1 MRTAGESALLQIRG
15 ELPKG
20 ILQFLRA
27 TELYLLRVE
36 GGEAGGICHNGAGA
50 EPKQLHMAG
59 SMAATAQLVGD
70 LPHLEA
76 EAGLQGVEYA
86 GFAHTGISCKGRN
99 LSSNCPRELLQS
111 LPCLGAHPEGGEPGS
126 AVGLVELLRR
136 IQVALVDADDRLAVP
151 PLRNGNHAVN
161 QEWVGNWNGA
171 GGNDYELINVG
182 HRRSLKFVPAGQDFI
197 ENPRPVIQRGEDDL
211 VPHQGDD
218 PLMAELSPSA
228 AGDQNPISAV
238 HVIEAAEGL

>member
-1 MRTAGESALLQIRG
+1 MRTAGEPALLQIRG
-15 ELPKG
+15 ELPEG

-27 TELYLLRVE
+27 TELHLLRIK

-59 SMAATAQLVGD
+59 SMAATAQLVGH
-70 LPHLEA
+70 LPHLKA
-76 EAGLQGVEYA
+76 EAGLQGVEYT

-126 AVGLVELLRR
+126 TVGLVELLRR

-151 PLRNGNHAVN
+151 PSAMETTRSIRNGSVT
-161 QEWVGNWNGA
+161 G
-171 GGNDYELINVG
+171 
-182 HRRSLKFVPAGQDFI
+182 
-197 ENPRPVIQRGEDDL
+197 
-211 VPHQGDD
+211 
-218 PLMAELSPSA
+218 MAP
-228 AGDQNPISAV
+228 
-238 HVIEAAEGL
+238 EAMTTS